1 MKLTNNFTAALCAAV
16 CMLGC
21 TAFSACGEDDWVSAT
36 LLESDTTHV
45 VIQAAQTKGSLYD
58 AMQDIKSRPGPGN
71 FSFDGTGGKDDFFI
85 TVLNGRA
92 LQGREYWAI
101 YTSLGEYGGV
111 SYSSAEYGTF
121 DYKGTVCA
129 MASYGCSGL
138 PLVEGCYY
146 VIALS
151 EY

>member
-1 MKLTNNFTAALCAAV
+1 MKSTKNFTAALCAAV

-21 TAFSACGEDDWVSAT
+21 AAFSACGEDDSVSAT

-58 AMQDIKSRPGPGN
+58 GMKELSYAGW
-71 FSFDGTGGKDDFFI
+71 FSFDGTGGADSFYI

>member
-21 TAFSACGEDDWVSAT
+21 AAFSACGEDDSVSAT
-36 LLESDTTHV
+36 LLESDTTNV
-45 VIQAAQTKGSLYD
+45 VIQATQTKGSLYD
-58 AMQDIKSRPGPGN
+58 GMKELSSAGW

-85 TVLNGRA
+85 TVLNGRE